1 MMERHI
7 ALLCLKKVV
16 LNPLGRNSWA
26 PSTRMGILSTR
37 PLLSYCSVFKRPNY
51 TKNFKE
57 AKGVM
62 KGKSGVRHRCN
73 LLLESCIG
81 WPMGL
86 WLCRPYW
93 PLGLGRPHCPGA
105 PPLGLDLVI
114 RIGKD
119 PLIGYFHI
127 PRHPCLYVLV
137 LVLCTLINPI
147 LFSHTFLQNLPF

>member
-1 MMERHI
+1 
-7 ALLCLKKVV
+7 V
-16 LNPLGRNSWA
+16 W
-26 PSTRMGILSTR
+26 
-37 PLLSYCSVFKRPNY
+37 
-51 TKNFKE
+51 
-57 AKGVM
+57 
-62 KGKSGVRHRCN
+62 HRCN

-105 PPLGLDLVI
+105 PPLGLDPVI

-119 PLIGYFHI
+119 PLIRYFHI
-127 PRHPCLYVLV
+127 PRHPCPYVLV

-147 LFSHTFLQNLPF
+147 LFSHTFLHLLLWWRKNDARMLNHREQDIEQIHIKKSIRINKMTCQARQYKWLKKTK